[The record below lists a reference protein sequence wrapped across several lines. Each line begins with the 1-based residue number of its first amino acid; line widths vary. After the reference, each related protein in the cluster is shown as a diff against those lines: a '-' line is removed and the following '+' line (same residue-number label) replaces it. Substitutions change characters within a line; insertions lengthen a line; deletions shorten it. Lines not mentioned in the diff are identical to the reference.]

1 MNCHQIQE
9 QLSLYLDNRL
19 DNEKRREIEA
29 HLASCPRCL
38 PEAKL
43 LSDGI
48 KRVAGLPEIEPPA
61 GFSQRVMTQIRSE
74 AETPTLWARLF
85 QPLKTKLPLHA
96 TALLLVVG
104 LAVYLYR
111 TNEPSQR
118 EMIAPSKRSDASP
131 SLKQEGAKPIE
142 PQREEDAPVMAAP
155 SAPPEQQR
163 FADSNQSAAETDR
176 LESLA
181 EEKRA
186 PSAPA
191 QGLMKSK
198 ERRSDTEPASGSASR
213 RERVGPD
220 PVSPDAALTLSPHEA
235 TDKTAALTSRMKEAA
250 ERSGGK
256 VFALI
261 KDTPEGALKLNYWLN
276 LPRPEYGRFK
286 TELSQIGRILS
297 ESQPASAAPRSG
309 LKPSPSMQIMVTVI
323 LENSKA
329 SEPVGGPDPN

>member
-9 QLSLYLDNRL
+9 HLSLYLDNRL
-19 DNEKRREIEA
+19 DKEKRREIED
-29 HLASCPRCL
+29 HLASCPHCL

-48 KRVAGLPEIEPPA
+48 RRVAGLPEIEPPA
-61 GFSQRVMTQIRSE
+61 GFSQQVMTQIRSE

-85 QPLKTKLPLHA
+85 QPLTIKLPLHA

-111 TNEPSQR
+111 ANEPIQR

-131 SLKQEGAKPIE
+131 SLKQEGTKPIK
-142 PQREEDAPVMAAP
+142 PQREEDTPVMAAP
-155 SAPPEQQR
+155 AERQR

-176 LESLA
+176 LESPA

-198 ERRSDTEPASGSASR
+198 ERRSDTESASGPASR
-213 RERVGPD
+213 RENIVPD

-235 TDKTAALTSRMKEAA
+235 TDKIAALTSRMKEAA

-276 LPRPEYGRFK
+276 LPRSEYGRFK
-286 TELSQIGRILS
+286 TELSQIGQILS

-323 LENSKA
+323 LENSKS
-329 SEPVGGPDPN
+329 SEPVSGPDPN